1 VLFLMAISAESV
13 AVDRVGPVPL
23 PRARPRRSDRRLA
36 TLLLLPSVGF
46 LLLMTIFPTVYSL
59 WMSVQQYNLSRPDLI
74 HFVGLRNYGQL
85 VTDDI
90 FWKSLRVTALFSFSV
105 LVLEFVL
112 GFFIA
117 NLFDRNWRGI
127 NLVRT
132 LFIIPVFASPV
143 AMGLTFRYMYQPG
156 YGLINWGLES
166 VGLPRINWLAS
177 TQWALPAVVI
187 ADVWQW
193 TPFVALIL
201 LAGMQ
206 SISPEISEA
215 AEMDGLSRLQ
225 YLWRI
230 ALPLMMPIIVVVGL
244 IRLIDSLKAFDLI
257 YIITRGGPGT
267 ATYTLSL
274 HSYAMGF
281 ESFLMGSSAAIAWTV
296 VILVNICASVFL
308 WVLSREQE

>member
-1 VLFLMAISAESV
+1 MAISADTV
-13 AVDRVGPVPL
+13 TIDRVEPVSL

-46 LLLMTIFPTVYSL
+46 LLLMTIFPTLYSL

-74 HFVGLRNYGQL
+74 HFVGLRNYGQIL
-85 VTDDI
+85 SDDI
-90 FWKSLRVTALFSFSV
+90 FWKAARVTAVYAVSV
-105 LVLEFVL
+105 LAIEFVL

-117 NLFDRNWRGI
+117 NLFDRNWRGM
-127 NLVRT
+127 NVVRT

-156 YGLINWGLES
+156 YGLINWALES
-166 VGLPRINWLAS
+166 VGLPRVNWLAS
-177 TQWALPAVVI
+177 TQWALPAVVF

-201 LAGMQ
+201 LAGLQ
-206 SISPEISEA
+206 SISPEITEA
-215 AEMDGLSRLQ
+215 AEMDGLSRFQ

-230 ALPLMMPIIVVVGL
+230 ALPLLMPIIVVVGL
-244 IRLIDSLKAFDLI
+244 IRLIDALKAFDLI

-267 ATYTLSL
+267 TTYTMSL
-274 HSYAMGF
+274 HAYALGF
-281 ESFLMGSSAAIAWTV
+281 ESFLMGSSAAVAWLV
-296 VILVNICASVFL
+296 VIVVNICASVFL
-308 WVLSREQE
+308 WVLSREQA